1 MRKQLFQSVCDRL
14 KLIQKNAEGD
24 YIVAPAI
31 DENLAIFRH
40 FDLWNQQ
47 LEYLDE
53 EQAFNTPAVFI
64 EFLPINW
71 RQQSLGARDASVSLN
86 LHVVTRRNMPTR
98 TISQYGADALDF
110 FALLDAL
117 NLCLHGHRGEQFGGF
132 TSVVS
137 TTDNNYDELMHSTE
151 QYVTLVTDLSAVK
164 PQHKTAAAAIVSFT

>member
-14 KLIQKNAEGD
+14 KLIQQNADGD
-24 YIVAPAI
+24 YIVANAV
-31 DENLAIFRH
+31 DESRAIFRH

-53 EQAFNTPAVFI
+53 EQPFNTPALFI

-71 RQQSLGARDASVSLN
+71 RHQSQGVRDASVTLN

-110 FALLDAL
+110 FALLDAV
-117 NLCLHGHRGEQFGGF
+117 NLCLHGHKGEQFGGL

-137 TTDNNYDELMHSTE
+137 TTDNNFDELMHSIE
-151 QYVTLVTDLSAVK
+151 QYNTLVTDTSAVK
-164 PQHKTAAAAIVSFT
+164 PQHKTAATVVLM